1 LQSFENFM
9 NLTQNF
15 VETYF
20 NDLTKSGGLSTIRA
34 KKKVCPN
41 SIIPCS
47 VTLFKS
53 KLQTTAVTASGG
65 SDIGSAD
72 VSG

>member
-1 LQSFENFM
+1 MILKNLEVCLQF
-9 NLTQNF
+9 
-15 VETYF
+15 
-20 NDLTKSGGLSTIRA
+20 G
-34 KKKVCPN
+34 KKKVCPQ

-53 KLQTTAVTASGG
+53 KLQTASVTASLG